1 MKKQTLSLLVLAPFF
16 LAACA
21 GNAGDNSS
29 SISSEGG
36 TSQGTISEGGGNTSS
51 SRGGDIASSIPDI
64 SSKGDDTSDS
74 FNSRP
79 VSYDALT
86 EDYFNQLK
94 NGGVVISGTVNWEFS
109 GEVTDAEYGTT
120 YDASEKVKL
129 NKFAGQSSST
139 LRGEV
144 RRASTSDE
152 EEADANY
159 SFRVFR
165 NEKGQLTRLYLGA
178 DNKVHEV
185 VYTVSD
191 TDEDGST
198 ISVPASYDTY
208 FANPFTQIEYSDIK
222 ANKDGTYNITSYSA
236 DDFGIAALF
245 FGETFDAEMKNV
257 VLSLSNGVLHCD
269 IETKRQEYEDDT
281 SVYTWLTGSLDI
293 SLTDET
299 DLDKP
304 VPYEE
309 VAENL
314 PLKNAFKEIA
324 DSLATGGKGV
334 TFTYTE
340 KNGEALYAQDDTYMT
355 PDGFVTE
362 YSAASKKVPS
372 GIAKYD
378 NGKNYF
384 FEVRNGKVTKSGTS
398 DTLHLPQYDED
409 SLSAYIFQKDSEN
422 VYSVKTRSLGLYAAD
437 VMFDYNHKDNINGYW
452 SSYSSS
458 IQGTTDLVVTL
469 KDGHVDTIAYNYTY
483 ISANVKGVVT
493 VRDLGDTELGYEFKT
508 KQLGPVQAGY
518 EHFMGDFYSYDYGTA
533 EKGWE
538 TGFRRWRLRIYGDG
552 KYYINDTAIPD
563 DATSKQGVLNGDTF
577 TVTTID
583 DKEVALKY
591 YPADSE
597 FDLGYSTPTTRS
609 VPVLYGVTADGVHKF
624 TFQLDQSSEWNKDS
638 GLVETN
644 DSGEIA

>member
-1 MKKQTLSLLVLAPFF
+1 MKKQTLSLLVLAPIF

-21 GNAGDNSS
+21 GNNVADSS
-29 SISSEGG
+29 SSASASTEEG
-36 TSQGTISEGGGNTSS
+36 TSSSTSSSS
-51 SRGGDIASSIPDI
+51 SRGGDIASNIPDI
-64 SSKGDDTSDS
+64 GSKGDDTSDS
-74 FNSRP
+74 FNSQP
-79 VSYDALT
+79 VHYETLT
-86 EDYFNQLK
+86 EQYFNQLK
-94 NGGVVISGTVNWEFS
+94 NGGVVITGSVNWEFS

-129 NKFAGQSSST
+129 TKFAGQSSST
-139 LRGEV
+139 LRSEV
-144 RRASTSDE
+144 RRADTKDE

-165 NEKGQLTRLYLGA
+165 NDKGQLTRLYLGA

-191 TDEDGST
+191 TDEDGYT

-222 ANKDGTYNITSYSA
+222 ANKDGTYNVTSYSA
-236 DDFGIAALF
+236 DDFGIAAMF
-245 FGETFDAEMKNV
+245 FGETFDAEMKSV
-257 VLSLSNGVLHCD
+257 VLSLSEGVLHAE

-281 SVYTWLTGSLDI
+281 SVYTWLKGSLDFT
-293 SLTDET
+293 LTDEI

-304 VPYEE
+304 APYEE

-324 DSLATGGKGV
+324 DSLSEGGKGV

-355 PDGFVTE
+355 PNGFVTE

-378 NGKNYF
+378 NDKNYF
-384 FEVRNGKVTKSGTS
+384 FEVRNGKVIKSGTS

-422 VYSVKTRSLGLYAAD
+422 VYSVKTRSLGLYAAE
-437 VMFDYNHKDNINGYW
+437 VMFDYNHKDNIDGYW

-469 KDGHVDTIAYNYTY
+469 KDGHVDTIAYNYAY

-518 EHFMGDFYSYDYGTA
+518 EHFVGDFYSYDYGTY
-533 EKGWE
+533 EEGWE
-538 TGFRRWRLRIYGDG
+538 TDFRRWRLRIYGDG
-552 KYYINDTAIPD
+552 KYYINDTAISD

-577 TVTTID
+577 TVVTID

-591 YPADSE
+591 YPAGSE
-597 FDLGYSTPTTRS
+597 FDLGYSSLTTRN
-609 VPVLYGVTADGVHKF
+609 VPVLFGATADGVHKF

-638 GLVETN
+638 GLIKGDN
-644 DSGEIA
+644 SGEIA